1 MTQRE
6 VKSEL
11 FRGVIASWPELFEQA
26 ATFASRIGRDR
37 LITISH
43 SEDKDDGVVAVWYWS
58 DPGDGSTGGRLQ
70 GATPV
75 FLVGD
80 IASTMEWYR
89 SKLGFDAEAIPNRPP
104 HDFCILRK
112 NAVTIFLQQLTGYRH
127 RDHYHEREGGVWS
140 AYLETHD
147 VQALYESL
155 RGTPGVKVIQ
165 PLRHQPYGQWEFEVR
180 DPDGYVLV
188 FAEPG

>member
-6 VKSEL
+6 VRFEE
-11 FRGVIASWPELFEQA
+11 FRGLFSSWPALFQQA
-26 ATFASRIGRDR
+26 AEFASRLGRDR

-58 DPGDGSTGGRLQ
+58 RPDEEPASGQLR

-89 SKLGFDAEAIPNRPP
+89 SKLGFTAEAIPRHPP

-112 NAVTIFLQQLTGYRH
+112 DDVTIFLQQLTGYRH
-127 RDHYHEREGGVWS
+127 RDHYAEREGGVWA
-140 AYLETHD
+140 AYLATNDAH
-147 VQALYESL
+147 ALYESL
-155 RGTPGVKVIQ
+155 RQVDGVKIVQ